1 MVKKAGE
8 NVLDESRIEVHRR
21 LKKKKK
27 NTRTMIMGIIGLMLL
42 VLFGFW
48 IQGRIYQEPL
58 AHFEEGLNIA
68 DPQARISSLDM
79 LNEKTRE
86 AAVLF
91 LRIAEDEGL
100 EVKITET
107 YRTQERQDYL
117 YEQGRS
123 RSGQVVT
130 WTRNSQHTKRNAF
143 DIAKNVRG
151 EEYSDMEFFRKAA
164 EIGERIGLEAGYYWG
179 GGKQDMPHFQ
189 MNRFGRIYYPEG
201 YE

>member
-1 MVKKAGE
+1 MDMA
-8 NVLDESRIEVHRR
+8 ESRIEARR
-21 LKKKKK
+21 RMKKKKK

-48 IQGRIYQEPL
+48 LQGRIVPDTDEKW
-58 AHFEEGLNIA
+58 EDGIDIS
-68 DPQARISSLDM
+68 DPQERISSIDM

-86 AAVLF
+86 TAVLF

-100 EVKITET
+100 QIQITET

-117 YEQGRS
+117 YEQGRT
-123 RSGQVVT
+123 RPGQVVT

-151 EEYSDMEFFRKAA
+151 EEYSDKEFFRKAA
-164 EIGERIGLEAGYYWG
+164 EIGKMIGLEAGYFWED
-179 GGKQDMPHFQ
+179 GKQDMPHFQ
-189 MNRFGRIYYPEG
+189 MNRFGRIHYPEG

>member
-1 MVKKAGE
+1 ME
-8 NVLDESRIEVHRR
+8 ESRVEARRR

-27 NTRTMIMGIIGLMLL
+27 NTQTMIMGIIGLMLL
-42 VLFGFW
+42 VLLGFW
-48 IQGRIYQEPL
+48 IQGKIYEENVEVW
-58 AHFEEGLNIA
+58 EEGIDIT
-68 DPQARISSLDM
+68 DPLSRISSIDM

-91 LRIAEDEGL
+91 LRIAEDQGL
-100 EVKITET
+100 EVMITET

-117 YEQGRS
+117 YEQGRT
-123 RSGQVVT
+123 RPGQVVT

-151 EEYSDMEFFRKAA
+151 EEYSDKEFFRKAA
-164 EIGERIGLEAGYYWG
+164 EIGEMIGLEAGYFWG
-179 GGKQDMPHFQ
+179 DGKQDMPHFQ

>member
-1 MVKKAGE
+1 MKRLVKRVE
-8 NVLDESRIEVHRR
+8 ESRIVVRRR

-42 VLFGFW
+42 VLLGFW
-48 IQGRIYQEPL
+48 IQGQILEESEGFY
-58 AHFEEGLNIA
+58 EEGLIIS
-68 DPQARISSLDM
+68 DPQARIASIDM

-91 LRIAEDEGL
+91 LSIAGDQGL
-100 EVKITET
+100 NVKITET

-117 YEQGRS
+117 YEQGRT
-123 RSGQVVT
+123 RAGQVVT

-151 EEYSDMEFFRKAA
+151 EEYSDMEFFRKAV
-164 EIGERIGLEAGYYWG
+164 EIGKLIGLEAGYYWG
-179 GGKQDMPHFQ
+179 DGKQDMPHFQ
-189 MNRFGRIYYPEG
+189 MNRFGRIHYPEG